1 MVMRMSSNKNH
12 DHEQRQK
19 DAYDVKKY
27 RTPDGAPA
35 DIVMF
40 TLTKRERKTVTKTL
54 PLREL
59 KVMLIKRRRWPYEG
73 GWALPGGFC
82 QEEESM
88 YDAAKRELMEE
99 TGVDGGHLEYLG
111 VYSKPGRDPR
121 GWIISHAFFALVEEW
136 MLEERQAAD
145 DASEVGL
152 FTVQEALEE
161 LELAFDHKEIIT
173 DAYRQIQIQMLQTT
187 IAKQF
192 LPPHFTL
199 GELYQVIQTVVPDF
213 EEPNF
218 IRKITSTRSR
228 QGILEE
234 VRDEDGTP
242 LSSNQYSQ
250 RPAQLYRFSDRI
262 PRLSIYT

>member
-1 MVMRMSSNKNH
+1 MMNM
-12 DHEQRQK
+12 EQEQDQGQHRY
-19 DAYDVKKY
+19 DAKKY
-27 RTPDGAPA
+27 RTPDGIPA

-40 TLTKRERKTVTKTL
+40 TLAKQERKAATKSL
-54 PLREL
+54 PRFDL
-59 KVMLIKRRRWPYEG
+59 KVMLIRRRSWPFAG
-73 GWALPGGFC
+73 AWALPGGFS
-82 QEEESM
+82 QEDESL
-88 YDAAKRELMEE
+88 YETARRELKEE
-99 TGVDGGHLEYLG
+99 TGVDGHHLEYLG

-136 MLEERQAAD
+136 VLEKRQSAD
-145 DASEVGL
+145 DAQEVGL
-152 FTVQEALEE
+152 YTVKEALED
-161 LELAFDHKEIIT
+161 LQLAFDHREILE
-173 DAYRQIQIQMLQTT
+173 DAYRRIQQQMLHTT

-213 EEPNF
+213 AELNF

-234 VRDEDGTP
+234 VRDENGAP
-242 LSSNQYSQ
+242 MLSNQYSQ
-250 RPAQLYRFSDRI
+250 RPAQLYRFTDYT

>member
-1 MVMRMSSNKNH
+1 MVMPMDNERIN
-12 DHEQRQK
+12 EEAQK
-19 DAYDVKKY
+19 ASYNIKKY

-54 PLREL
+54 PIREL
-59 KVMLIKRRRWPYEG
+59 KVMLIKRRRWPFAG
-73 GWALPGGFC
+73 RWALPGGFC
-82 QEEESM
+82 QEDESM
-88 YDAAKRELMEE
+88 YGAAKRELLEE

-111 VYSKPGRDPR
+111 VYSGPGRDPR

-136 MLEERQAAD
+136 MLEQRQAAD

-152 FTVQEALEE
+152 FTIREALEE
-161 LELAFDHKEIIT
+161 LELAFDHRDIIV
-173 DAYRQIQIQMLQTT
+173 DAYRKIQLQMLQTT

-192 LPPHFTL
+192 LPLHFTL
-199 GELYQVIQTVVPDF
+199 GELYQVIQSVVPDF

-234 VRDEDGTP
+234 VRDENGKP

-250 RPAQLYRFSDRI
+250 RPAQLYRFSDRV